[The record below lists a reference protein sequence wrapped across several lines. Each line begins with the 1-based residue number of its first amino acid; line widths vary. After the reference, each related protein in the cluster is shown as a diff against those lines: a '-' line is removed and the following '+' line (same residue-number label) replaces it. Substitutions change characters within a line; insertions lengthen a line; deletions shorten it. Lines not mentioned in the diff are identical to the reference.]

1 MIVRTV
7 YVCWHTRA
15 PSPRVVE
22 PQPPGKSW
30 FSAMKG
36 SATLN
41 FRYIIIIIIIMLYS
55 TAEQYKER

>member
-22 PQPPGKSW
+22 PQTPRK
-30 FSAMKG
+30 K
-36 SATLN
+36 LV
-41 FRYIIIIIIIMLYS
+41 FRYEGVRDSKFPLYNHYYYYYYALQHS
-55 TAEQYKER
+55 